1 MRSWYRFLLLPALA
15 VIGASVL
22 FEPAA
27 AQYGQTSSAT
37 LQQSEWENNRLRL
50 RRIAVEPG
58 TSARAEG
65 SADRVLIYLTANQD
79 GNMPEAE
86 AVWQPAGSPDWQN
99 RGPRPLEAI
108 AIDLKGAPSGA
119 TSGTPPEALNTP
131 YRAETKTLIDNARIL
146 VTKHRYAPTTFVD
159 PPHFHPDDMLVVYL
173 QGGYTWPVLG
183 GGWGA
188 YRVRRGEVDVVPAN
202 SLHTLG
208 NAGSDPLEFLVI
220 LPR

>member
-1 MRSWYRFLLLPALA
+1 

-58 TSARAEG
+58 ASARLEG

-108 AIDLKGAPSGA
+108 AIELKGAPSGA

-131 YRAETKTLIDNARIL
+131 SRAETKTLIDNARIL
-146 VTKHRYAPTTFVD
+146 VAKHRYAPITFVD
-159 PPHFHPDDMLVVYL
+159 PQHFHPDDMLVVYL
-173 QGGYTWPVLG
+173 QGGYTWPVF

>member
-1 MRSWYRFLLLPALA
+1 MRSRYRVFLLPAFA

-50 RRIAVEPG
+50 RRIAVDPG
-58 TSARAEG
+58 TSARAE

-86 AVWQPAGSPDWQN
+86 AVWQPAGSADLQN
-99 RGPRPLEAI
+99 RGARPLEAI
-108 AIDLKGAPSGA
+108 AIDLKAGPSGG
-119 TSGTPPEALNTP
+119 TSGTPPEALSTP
-131 YRAETKTLIDNARIL
+131 YRAETKTLIDNARVL

-173 QGGYTWPVLG
+173 QSGYTWPVLG
-183 GGWGA
+183 GWGS